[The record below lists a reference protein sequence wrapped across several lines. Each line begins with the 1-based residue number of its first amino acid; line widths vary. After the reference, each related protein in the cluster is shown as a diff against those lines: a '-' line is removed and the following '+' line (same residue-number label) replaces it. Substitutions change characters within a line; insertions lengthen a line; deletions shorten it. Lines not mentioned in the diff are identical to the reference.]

1 MGEVTRVLITGAS
14 GFIGR
19 ATVQAALDAGL
30 EVVAVQRRA
39 GEDRTDVTYVSADLT
54 VRDSVDLL
62 ASAMTGCD
70 AVIHLAAAMSGD
82 ATDHA
87 RLTVGGTKRV
97 IEAMQKAGIGH
108 LTMASSLAVYDTTQ
122 VPIGDAVTETT
133 PLVAPA
139 KARDVYSAAKVGQET
154 LARAAELCSV
164 AILRPGIVYDADH
177 LWNAHLGVG
186 LGPVLFQAGATD
198 PLPMCHVKRCAA
210 ALVQASVHQI
220 DDTFTLVDPMLPTR
234 GAVVSA
240 LQQTGW
246 PKLVLPL
253 PCQVLWAGA
262 RMLSPAASFLPG
274 LLRAPVLRQRLMPI
288 TYAFNPPSDLA
299 LPDPSPNWGDT
310 T

>member
-1 MGEVTRVLITGAS
+1 MGDVKRVAITGAS

-19 ATVQAALDAGL
+19 ATIATAVQAGL
-30 EVVAVQRRA
+30 EVVAVQRSAVALGA
-39 GEDRTDVTYVSADLT
+39 GVTPVAIDLGSDAA
-54 VRDSVDLL
+54 VPALVGALERV
-62 ASAMTGCD
+62 D

-108 LTMASSLAVYDTTQ
+108 LTLASSLAVYDTTQ